1 MGCICCWYSPE
12 VGHTNRLIWPTINC
26 RSLLSNTWDLQSI
39 RSELRFK
46 LGQGVSQDLG
56 WCWPLDTRCGPPDT
70 ICGPPKT
77 ESEQFSSV
85 GFHSVLP
92 LLFLWWPRDP
102 CRYWSDADVSRPG
115 QKTRS
120 FSRLHLDLIL
130 FDNSV
135 LKGFEPTL
143 FRNIKISFCG
153 FFHCHCLSLPLLH
166 THARTRSHTLAHAHA
181 HTEVQRSVW
190 THVGLLWFSLY
201 WHSPLNSTQNICKEK
216 QIQLHMYTLSFSR

>member
-12 VGHTNRLIWPTINC
+12 MGHTNCLIWPTINC

-143 FRNIKISFCG
+143 FRNLKISFCG

-166 THARTRSHTLAHAHA
+166 THTLAHARTRTHRG
-181 HTEVQRSVW
+181 TKVSVNSCW
-190 THVGLLWFSLY
+190 
-201 WHSPLNSTQNICKEK
+201 PLVVFTVLTLTS
-216 QIQLHMYTLSFSR
+216 QLHTKHLQRKTNSAAHVHPLFLSR